1 MLTPLCAAV
10 EPLEPRALFSAGLPR
25 PDHVVVVV
33 YENRSYSSV
42 IGNAKAPYINS
53 LTRQGASFT
62 QYKALTAPSQPNY
75 IALFSGSQQ
84 GVINNNVPYTFD
96 APSLGGQLIGKGL
109 SFGGYSEDLPYV
121 GFTGTGKLAYH
132 RRHNPW
138 VDFTDVP
145 ASANM
150 PWTQFPAPG
159 HYDSLPTVS
168 FVVPNLLHDM
178 HDGDMKTGDTWLKDN
193 LDPYVQWAKTHN
205 SLFVFTFDETDH
217 KGDKNIPTIVIGQ
230 AVKPGNYSATLN
242 HYNLLRTIED
252 MYGLSHLGNAASA
265 APITGIWKGS
275 TPTPTPTP
283 TPAPTPGATSL
294 VASADGFVWDGVPD
308 AHFGRARVLDVKS
321 NSPGLNRDAYFR
333 FDTSSLSG
341 DVSSA
346 KLRFYGGL
354 TASGTMS
361 AGVFAVHDTG
371 WSESGLSWS
380 TRPKVGEQL
389 GGVTIS
395 STSNGWY
402 EVDVSDYVR
411 AERNAGHTAVSL
423 VVHSLKVTTA
433 KLGIASRESANAP
446 RLVLA

>member
-1 MLTPLCAAV
+1 MLTPTCPAV
-10 EPLEPRALFSAGLPR
+10 EPLESRALFSAGLPR
-25 PDHVVVVV
+25 PDHIVIVVD
-33 YENRSYSSV
+33 ENHSYSSIV
-42 IGNAKAPYINS
+42 GSPDAPYITS
-53 LTRQGASFT
+53 LTHQGANFT

-84 GVINNNVPYTFD
+84 GVIDDNVPYTFN
-96 APSLGGQLIGKGL
+96 APSLGGQLIKKGL
-109 SFGGYSEDLPYV
+109 SFGGYSQDLPYA
-121 GFTGTGKLAYH
+121 GFTGTGKMGYR

-145 ASANM
+145 PSANM
-150 PWTQFPAPG
+150 PWTQFPSPG
-159 HYDSLPTVS
+159 NYSKLPTVS
-168 FVVPNLLHDM
+168 FVVPNMSHDM
-178 HDGDMKTGDTWLKDN
+178 HNGDVKTGDTWLKDN

-205 SLFVFTFDETDH
+205 SLFVLTFDETDH
-217 KGDKNIPTIVIGQ
+217 KADKNIPTIVIGQ
-230 AVKPGNYSATLN
+230 PVKPGNYSATLN

-265 APITGIWKGS
+265 APITGVWKGS
-275 TPTPTPTP
+275 TPTPPP
-283 TPAPTPGATSL
+283 SPGATSV
-294 VASADGFVWDGVPD
+294 VASADGFVWDGAP
-308 AHFGRARVLDVKS
+308 AANFGRSSVLDVKY
-321 NSPGLNRDAYFR
+321 NSPGLNRNAYFR
-333 FDTSSLSG
+333 FDTASVSG
-341 DVSSA
+341 SVSSA

-354 TASGTMS
+354 TSAGTMS

-380 TRPKVGEQL
+380 TRPQVGEQL

-411 AERNAGHTAVSL
+411 AQRAAGKKTVSL
-423 VVHSLKVTTA
+423 AVHSLRFTTA
-433 KLGIASRESANAP
+433 KLGIASRESTHQP